1 MQTILDNQYMKF
13 ISNVGVGIPI
23 FIILLLSMMILPLPP
38 ILLDVFFTF
47 NITLALIVLLSGTY
61 AARPL
66 DFTIFPT
73 ILLVTTLLRLALN
86 IASTR
91 IILLKGHT
99 GSDSVGQVIES
110 FGEVLIGGN
119 YAVGLVVFLIVV
131 VINFVVVT
139 KGAGRISEVSARFT
153 LDAMPG
159 KQMAIDAD
167 LNSGIISQEQAKE
180 RREEIAKEA
189 DFYGSM
195 DGASKFVRGD
205 AIAGILI
212 LLLNIVGGFVIGVAQ
227 HDLSAGEAAR
237 IYALLTIG
245 DGLVAQVPSILLS
258 TAAAMMVTRVSASH
272 DVSNMIKEQIFF
284 QFKPLLISCIIMTML
299 GLIPGMPHFV
309 FLTIGGLL
317 GVAAYYKYQQENS
330 LPSTGTG
337 IQGSSPTSQ
346 TGAQTSGQPA
356 ASAPEEEGKVDVKE
370 VTWDDVHSVD
380 PISLE
385 VGYKI
390 IPLVEEKSGAE
401 LMQKIKGVRR
411 KLSQELGFLVPSV
424 HIRDDL
430 TLQPSQYRISMMGV
444 SMAEFNVHLDK
455 ELAISSGQLFGKIE
469 GIDCRDP
476 AFQLEAVWINP
487 TQREEAQTK
496 GYTVVDA
503 PTVIATHLSQII
515 QTYAHEL
522 LGHDESQKIIDK
534 LAKQFPKLVEDL
546 IPDKLALSTLVK
558 VLQNLLK
565 EHVPIRDSRTIVET
579 LSVYAPNSQDP
590 AILTEA
596 TRAQL
601 RRMIVQQL
609 IGNAR
614 ELPVITLDP
623 QLEQILQ
630 QGLQSNSEN
639 PVIEPMLLNKIQT
652 SMNEYANKQIA
663 IGHPV
668 ILLVSQ
674 ELRPLLARLLRPAVS
689 ELAVLSFNEIPDDKQ
704 INVLSTLG
712 TS

>member
-1 MQTILDNQYMKF
+1 MQSILENNTFKIF
-13 ISNVGVGIPI
+13 ANVGIGIPL
-23 FIILLLSMMILPLPP
+23 FIILLLSMMILPLPA
-38 ILLDVFFTF
+38 IFLDFFFTF

-61 AARPL
+61 AKRPL

-73 ILLVTTLLRLALN
+73 ILLVATLLRLALN

-91 IILLKGHT
+91 VILLKGHT
-99 GSDSVGQVIES
+99 GTDSVGQVIQS

-119 YAVGLVVFLIVV
+119 YAVGLIVFLIVV

-139 KGAGRISEVSARFT
+139 KGGGRISEVSARFT

-180 RREEIAKEA
+180 RREEIAREA

-212 LLLNIVGGFVIGVAQ
+212 LLLNIVGGFVIGVVQ
-227 HDLSAGEAAR
+227 HDLSASEAAR

-258 TAAAMMVTRVSASH
+258 TSAAIMVTRVSSSH
-272 DVSNMIKEQIFF
+272 DVGAMVKEQLFL
-284 QFKPLLISCIIMTML
+284 QFKPLLISAVIMFML
-299 GLIPGMPHFV
+299 GIIPGMPHFV
-309 FLTIGGLL
+309 FLTIAAAL
-317 GVAAYYKYQQENS
+317 GAGAYYKYNQTVEPSAKDNAGAVAGAAAGVTTSSNIDSTNQQGDDPKIE
-330 LPSTGTG
+330 
-337 IQGSSPTSQ
+337 
-346 TGAQTSGQPA
+346 
-356 ASAPEEEGKVDVKE
+356 VKE
-370 VTWDDVHSVD
+370 VTWDDVQTVD

-390 IPLVEEKSGAE
+390 IPLVEEKTGAE

-430 TLQPSQYRISMMGV
+430 TLQPSQYRVSMMGV
-444 SMAEFNVHLDK
+444 VMSEFNVHLDK
-455 ELAISSGQLFGKIE
+455 QLAISSGKLFGQVE
-469 GIDCRDP
+469 GIPCRDP
-476 AFQLEAVWINP
+476 AFNLEAVWINP
-487 TQREEAQTK
+487 SLKEEAQTK

-515 QTYAHEL
+515 QDHAHEL

-534 LAKQFPKLVEDL
+534 LSKQFPKLVEDL
-546 IPDKLALSTLVK
+546 IPDKLSLSTLVK

-565 EHVPIRDSRTIVET
+565 EHVPIKDARTIVET
-579 LSVYAPNSQDP
+579 LSVHAGKSQDP
-590 AILTEA
+590 AALTEFV
-596 TRAQL
+596 RSQL
-601 RRMIVQQL
+601 GRLIIQQL
-609 IGNAR
+609 VGNAQ
-614 ELPVITLDP
+614 ELPVCSLDP

-630 QGLQSNSEN
+630 QGIQSNNEN
-639 PVIEPMLLNKIQT
+639 PVIEPMLLNKLQT
-652 SMNEYANKQIA
+652 QLFEFSQKQIVM
-663 IGHPV
+663 GNPV
-668 ILLVSQ
+668 ILLVGAQ
-674 ELRPLLARLLRPAVS
+674 IRPLLARLLRPAVS
-689 ELAVLSFNEIPDDKQ
+689 ELAVLSFNEIPDDKR
-704 INVLSTLG
+704 INVISTLG
-712 TS
+712 TT